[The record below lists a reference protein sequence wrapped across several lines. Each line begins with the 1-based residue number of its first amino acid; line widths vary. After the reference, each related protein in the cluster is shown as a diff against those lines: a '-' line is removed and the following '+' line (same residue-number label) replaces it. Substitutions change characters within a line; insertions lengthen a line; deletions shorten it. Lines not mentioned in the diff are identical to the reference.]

1 MSVINVFLTKKLQV
15 LTVMKI
21 TLLRSLAA
29 VLFVC
34 TTLSSLAQQD
44 SLRVTSEEAEPTY
57 VVPAPVKVNL
67 SMITP
72 PQEFQISPSFD
83 GYINFQSSSAIIM
96 TLIDNVNYVKI
107 LESINE
113 DWFKSNGLIKISE
126 KDFVSE
132 NGVAGVW
139 YKSTFT
145 LKETEFYRYT
155 VFAGDLK
162 RTLMLNI
169 TFPISMKDIVEN
181 AMLLSINSINFN
193 PTNHE
198 E

>member
-1 MSVINVFLTKKLQV
+1 
-15 LTVMKI
+15 MKF
-21 TLLRSLAA
+21 TFRHSLSAL
-29 VLFVC
+29 LFVC
-34 TTLSSLAQQD
+34 TTLSSLAQED
-44 SLRVTSEEAEPTY
+44 SLRVMPKEAEPTY
-57 VVPAPVKVNL
+57 EIPAPVKVNL

-83 GYINFQSSSAIIM
+83 GYINFQSSSAIMM

-107 LESINE
+107 KESVNE
-113 DWFKSNGLIKISE
+113 DWFKSNGLTKISE

-132 NGVAGVW
+132 NGVHGSW
-139 YKSTFT
+139 YKSSFSV
-145 LKETEFYRYT
+145 KETDFYRYT

-162 RTLMLNI
+162 QTLMLNI
-169 TFPISMKDIVEN
+169 TFPVNMKEIVEN
-181 AMLLSINSINFN
+181 AILLSINSINFN

>member
-1 MSVINVFLTKKLQV
+1 
-15 LTVMKI
+15 MKFTLRCSI
-21 TLLRSLAA
+21 TA
-29 VLFVC
+29 VLFIF
-34 TTLSSLAQQD
+34 TSLSSHAQQD
-44 SLRVTSEEAEPTY
+44 TTAASSEEPSY
-57 VVPAPVKVNL
+57 VIPAPVKVNL

-96 TLIDNVNYVKI
+96 TLIADVNYVKI
-107 LESINE
+107 KESITD
-113 DWFKSNGLIKISE
+113 DWFKSNNLTKLSE
-126 KDFVSE
+126 KEFVSE
-132 NGVAGVW
+132 YGIPGTW

-145 LKETEFYRYT
+145 IKETEFYRYT

-162 RTLMLNI
+162 QTLMLNI
-169 TFPISMKDIVEN
+169 TFPVMVKDIVEN